1 MKDWLEEWSF
11 LVFELLTILGMIVT
25 LLSLQSCNY
34 YHLKNAQAA
43 DLNNLSFADVKPI
56 LDAACARCHG
66 GGLGLGGFS
75 IETYADVM
83 KQVVAGDSSKS
94 EIFIRVNNGSMPLG
108 GPALDQAQIDRIK
121 QWIDQGAKETPDP
134 PPVIPVPPDPV
145 PDPVIEPETSYV
157 ADISPILSARCFM
170 CHGNGISSGGLNMDT
185 YDDVMRAVV
194 PFSPNTSPLCVR
206 ISNGTMPL
214 GSRALDTTQVNLICD
229 WIAAGAKK

>member
-1 MKDWLEEWSF
+1 MMDWLDEWGV
-11 LVFELLTILGMIVT
+11 LIIEALIIIGAVIA
-25 LLSLQSCNY
+25 LQSCNY

-43 DLNNLSFADVKPI
+43 DLTDLSYADIKPI
-56 LDAACARCHG
+56 LEAACARCHSG
-66 GGLGLGGFS
+66 GSPLAGFS

-94 EIFIRVNNGSMPLG
+94 EIYLRVSSGSMPLG
-108 GPALDQAQIDRIK
+108 GPALSSDQVDRIK
-121 QWIDQGAKETPDP
+121 LWIDQGAKENPTVAP
-134 PPVIPVPPDPV
+134 PPDPVPPDPV
-145 PDPVIEPETSYV
+145 SDPVIEPETSYT
-157 ADISPILSARCFM
+157 ANISPILSARCFL
-170 CHGNGISSGGLNMDT
+170 CHGKGLASGGLNMDT

-206 ISNGTMPL
+206 ITSGSMPL